1 MQNAAEGA
9 AGRRD
14 VVIRTFLADYQT
26 PGPLFMQITDIGS
39 SLVIPELAITCS
51 TTFAVS
57 RQTPDNG
64 VRESGRELE

>member
-39 SLVIPELAITCS
+39 SLVIPEPAITCS
-51 TTFAVS
+51 TTFPVS
-57 RQTPDNG
+57 RQTSDNG
-64 VRESGRELE
+64 VREPGREME